1 MVQYSNYYVG
11 MTATPLHP
19 AMEISPSV
27 NIPNPSTGM
36 LDPLFRHEVILM
48 DDEKAMFAA
57 DKGDSVLMTITDR
70 LAAEGTSDAD
80 MVERVQAAL
89 PDSIDTLAAAQL
101 AELKAKADEMF
112 ADRRNIRSGFMARQR
127 EKWGTPLDQLFM
139 LLEASREAGEHYN
152 DSFQAEAAAEQD
164 FVFEALRRLHARAC
178 LVASEI
184 FWLMEGGY
192 ASGAMARWR
201 TLHEIEIVGR
211 FLKEHGAAVAEKYLL
226 HHVVDAYKTAEEF
239 QKLGYDAVSSDDF
252 ARMQADLDQL
262 CKRFGNSY
270 KESWGWAA
278 DLFKPRAATFAALA
292 AKVSY
297 NDHSPFYKLACH
309 SNHAGSR
316 GIHFDLG
323 NTLNPPDSAVMLA
336 GASDAGL
343 VDPGTC
349 TAVTILHLTTNFILY
364 RNERLSAF
372 ITVKALELLTDDIL
386 DSFAVAEAELAAKAE
401 ELRRSGQPQKS

>member
-1 MVQYSNYYVG
+1 
-11 MTATPLHP
+11 
-19 AMEISPSV
+19 
-27 NIPNPSTGM
+27 
-36 LDPLFRHEVILM
+36 M
-48 DDEKAMFAA
+48 DNEKAMFAA
-57 DKGDSVLMTITDR
+57 DKGDSVLVTIINR
-70 LAAEGTSDAD
+70 LVAEGTSDDD
-80 MVERVQAAL
+80 MDERVQAML
-89 PDSIDTLAAAQL
+89 PDAIDTLATGL
-101 AELKAKADEMF
+101 LTELKARADEMF

-139 LLEASREAGEHYN
+139 LLEVAREAGEHYN
-152 DSFQAEAAAEQD
+152 DSFQGEAAAEQD

-184 FWLMEGGY
+184 LWLMEGGY

-226 HHVVDAYKTAEEF
+226 HHIVDNYKTAEEF
-239 QKLGYDAVSSDDF
+239 QRLGYDAVSADDF

-262 CKRFGNSY
+262 CKRFGKAF

-278 DLFKPRAATFAALA
+278 DLLKPKAATFAALA
-292 AKVSY
+292 AKVPY

-323 NTLNPPDSAVMLA
+323 NILNPQDSAVMLA
-336 GASDAGL
+336 GPSDAGL

-349 TAVTILHLTTNFILY
+349 TAVTILHITTNFILY
-364 RNERLSAF
+364 RNERLTAF
-372 ITVKALELLTDDIL
+372 IAVKALDLLTDDIL
-386 DSFAVAEAELAAKAE
+386 DSFAAAEAELAAKAE
-401 ELRRSGQPQKS
+401 EMRADHARPPS